1 MTLSTPQHKP
11 RSVSA
16 YGRRR
21 TSMGS
26 SHTVSDFSQVKPVV
40 DTGTNYKMTSFRNSS
55 LGFNIGNFKLSWET
69 LISSKYRFKWNE
81 GVVL

>member
-26 SHTVSDFSQVKPVV
+26 SHTVSDFQQVKH
-40 DTGTNYKMTSFRNSS
+40 DRND
-55 LGFNIGNFKLSWET
+55 GNNVNIESIKLIYFCRYIFILT
-69 LISSKYRFKWNE
+69 CNRIKAF
-81 GVVL
+81 